1 LGPLSSSQ
9 KFFNSQLDNSFI
21 YDYMINES
29 YNHVVIYGG
38 RVLELKAEILKALAQ
53 PTRLKILECLR
64 TGEKCICDIVPAI
77 NGEQSNI
84 SRHIS
89 LMQKSNL
96 VTTRKDGVKVMVK
109 VRDPKIF
116 DILDRVS
123 SILRSRMDEQSR
135 LMRAI

>member
-1 LGPLSSSQ
+1 ME
-9 KFFNSQLDNSFI
+9 D
-21 YDYMINES
+21 
-29 YNHVVIYGG
+29 

-53 PTRLKILECLR
+53 PTRLKILELLR
-64 TGEKCICDIVPAI
+64 NGERCICEIVPAI

-109 VRDPKIF
+109 VSDPRVF
-116 DILDRVS
+116 EILD
-123 SILRSRMDEQSR
+123 SIALLLKKQIIETGKLVQQFR
-135 LMRAI
+135 

>member
-1 LGPLSSSQ
+1 
-9 KFFNSQLDNSFI
+9 
-21 YDYMINES
+21 MEE
-29 YNHVVIYGG
+29 

-64 TGEKCICDIVPAI
+64 TGEKCICEIVPAI

-109 VRDPKIF
+109 VKDPKVF
-116 DILDRVS
+116 EILD
-123 SILRSRMDEQSR
+123 SIALLLKKQIIETGKLVQELR
-135 LMRAI
+135 

>member
-1 LGPLSSSQ
+1 MEEL
-9 KFFNSQLDNSFI
+9 
-21 YDYMINES
+21 MEE
-29 YNHVVIYGG
+29 

-53 PTRLKILECLR
+53 PTRLKILELLR
-64 TGEKCICDIVPAI
+64 NGEKCICEIVPAI

-89 LMQKSNL
+89 LMQKSHL

-116 DILDRVS
+116 EILDRVG
-123 SILRSRMDEQSR
+123 SILKNQMKEQEMLFSK
-135 LMRAI
+135 M